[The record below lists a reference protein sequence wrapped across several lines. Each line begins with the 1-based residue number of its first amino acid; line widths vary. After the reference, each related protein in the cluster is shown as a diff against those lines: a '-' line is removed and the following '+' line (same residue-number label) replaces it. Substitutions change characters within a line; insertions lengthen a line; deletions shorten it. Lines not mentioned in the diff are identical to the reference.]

1 MKQPIIPKGDFFYL
15 VFLCSVCQSIF
26 LKKKKTMKVTE
37 RFGKFSG
44 FFDFIET
51 QKW

>member
-1 MKQPIIPKGDFFYL
+1 MKQPIIPKGDFFHL
-15 VFLCSVCQSIF
+15 VFFMQCLSVNF
-26 LKKKKTMKVTE
+26 FEEKTMKVTE

-44 FFDFIET
+44 FFYFIET